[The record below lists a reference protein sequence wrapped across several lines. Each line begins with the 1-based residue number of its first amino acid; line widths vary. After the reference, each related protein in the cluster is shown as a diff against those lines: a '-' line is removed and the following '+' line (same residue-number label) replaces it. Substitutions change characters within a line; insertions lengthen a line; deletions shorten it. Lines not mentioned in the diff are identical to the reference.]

1 MIVKNLWKML
11 HNGSWVHVT
20 GRVLESQS
28 TKRRFVMKKKV
39 LLALLIVIPVFMF
52 FVYTSCDAAPAKDKI
67 RIGWVTSLSGPYASG
82 VAGTN
87 GPVYDL
93 WIDEVNARGGIY
105 VKEYGKKLPIELI
118 KYDDK
123 SDVGAMTKL
132 LEKAIMEDKVDLIL
146 PPWGTAMLYAAAPIA
161 TKHKYILLGGPG
173 GAVKLKEIMAKVPY
187 FFSVLNTAETQGPA
201 LAEIF
206 AELKVKKAAIAY
218 IQDLHGIE
226 YRDVIQAEFKK
237 KGIQVVFAKS
247 FPHGTKDLTPMLKD
261 AKAANVDAF
270 LGFVYPDEAFLMT
283 GQAMEVGFNPKA
295 FFLTVGVC
303 LAPYRDT
310 FTARGVEGVM
320 GAGAWNSKV
329 SPGAKK
335 LEEGLMKRKAV
346 IDYWGQLFYYSSLQ
360 FFEKAIEEAGTL
372 NQEKIRNV
380 MATKTFDT
388 ALGPMK
394 FDKGFISVHPG
405 EIGQWQKGV
414 FEIIDPGKKRTAK
427 PEYPKPEW
435 PKKK

>member
-1 MIVKNLWKML
+1 
-11 HNGSWVHVT
+11 
-20 GRVLESQS
+20 
-28 TKRRFVMKKKV
+28 MKKKV
-39 LLALLIVIPVFMF
+39 FFALLVVIPVVMF
-52 FVYTSCDAAPAKDKI
+52 LFCTTINAAPAKDKI

-93 WIDEVNARGGIY
+93 WIEEINAKGGIY

-123 SDVGAMTKL
+123 SDVGTMTKL
-132 LEKAIMEDKVDLIL
+132 LEKVILEDKVDFIL

-161 TKHKYILLGGPG
+161 NKHKYILLGGPG
-173 GAVKLKEIMAKVPY
+173 GAEKLKEIMDKVPY
-187 FFSVLNTAETQGPA
+187 FFSVLNFSETQMPA
-201 LAEIF
+201 LAGILGEVK
-206 AELKVKKAAIAY
+206 AKKAAIIY

-226 YRDVIQAEFKK
+226 YRDAALKEFKK
-237 KGIQVVFAKS
+237 KGIKVVFAKS

-261 AKAANVDAF
+261 AKASNVDAF
-270 LGFVYPDEAFLMT
+270 LGFVYPDEAFLVT

-303 LAPYRDT
+303 LAPYRDA
-310 FTARGVEGVM
+310 FSAKGVEGVM
-320 GAGAWNSKV
+320 GAGAWNGNI

-335 LEEGLMKRKAV
+335 LEEGLTKRKAV

-372 NQEKIRNV
+372 DQAKIRDL
-380 MATKTFDT
+380 MATKTYNT
-388 ALGPMK
+388 AVGPMK
-394 FDKGFISVHPG
+394 FEKGMNTIHPG

-427 PEYPKPEW
+427 PVYPKPEW
-435 PKKK
+435 PKKSN

>member
-1 MIVKNLWKML
+1 
-11 HNGSWVHVT
+11 
-20 GRVLESQS
+20 
-28 TKRRFVMKKKV
+28 MKKKE
-39 LLALLIVIPVFMF
+39 LLVLLIVIPVLMF
-52 FVYTSCDAAPAKDKI
+52 FLHATCDAAPAKDKI

-82 VAGTN
+82 VAVTN

-93 WIDEVNARGGIY
+93 WIEEVNARGGIY
-105 VKEYGKKLPIELI
+105 VKEYGKKLPLELI

-187 FFSVLNTAETQGPA
+187 FFSVLNTAETQAPA
-201 LAEIF
+201 LADIF
-206 AELKVKKAAIAY
+206 AELKVKKAAIIY

-226 YRDVIQAEFKK
+226 YRDAVQAEFKK

-261 AKAANVDAF
+261 AKASDVDAF
-270 LGFVYPDEAFLMT
+270 LGFVYPDEAFLVT

-310 FTARGVEGVM
+310 FTARGIEGVM
-320 GAGAWNSKV
+320 GSGAWNSKV

-335 LEEGLMKRKAV
+335 LEEGLIKRKAV

-372 NQEKIRNV
+372 NQEKIRNI
-380 MATKTFDT
+380 MATKTYDT
-388 ALGPMK
+388 ALGPMR
-394 FDKGFISVHPG
+394 FEKGFISVHPG
-405 EIGQWQKGV
+405 EIGQWQNGV

-435 PKKK
+435 PKKGK